1 MERRLKERLIG
12 ASVLVMLAVIFIPML
27 LDDSEHVETKITG
40 SNIPARPEGD
50 FTSKIVPLPGGD
62 FEKPEAVAG
71 PTMVEAPPAP
81 PAAAPVQQ
89 AAPAVAPEP
98 ARTTAP
104 QPEAKPTAAQ
114 AGATVPERVGLS
126 AWVVQLGS
134 FSSEENA
141 TGLERRLRDA
151 GYTSFVE
158 PLRQDGEAAYRV
170 RVGPELLRSEAQALR
185 DRIKS
190 ELGLDGIVVSYP

>member
-1 MERRLKERLIG
+1 
-12 ASVLVMLAVIFIPML
+12 
-27 LDDSEHVETKITG
+27 
-40 SNIPARPEGD
+40 
-50 FTSKIVPLPGGD
+50 
-62 FEKPEAVAG
+62 
-71 PTMVEAPPAP
+71 MVEAPPA
-81 PAAAPVQQ
+81 A
-89 AAPAVAPEP
+89 APEP
-98 ARTTAP
+98 AQAAAP
-104 QPEAKPTAAQ
+104 TPAPPQ
-114 AGATVPERVGLS
+114 AGATGPERVGLS